1 VYTDLIEQLN
11 KAIKSTNSAKS
22 ILLAKY
28 NVKWI
33 SDNKLIDLNIISKM
47 DLNTL
52 TEIDE
57 ALLIQSAALSELVN
71 VEALAG

>member
-1 VYTDLIEQLN
+1 MYTDLIENLN

-47 DLNTL
+47 DLNTPRGF
-52 TEIDE
+52 DD
-57 ALLIQSAALSELVN
+57 ALLMQSAARSELVN
-71 VEALAG
+71 AEVMAG

>member
-1 VYTDLIEQLN
+1 MYTDLIENLN

>member
-1 VYTDLIEQLN
+1 MYTDLIEHLN

-33 SDNKLIDLNIISKM
+33 SDNKLIDLNIISIM

-52 TEIDE
+52 REIDE
-57 ALLIQSAALSELVN
+57 ALLMQSAARSELVN
-71 VEALAG
+71 AEEMAG

>member
-1 VYTDLIEQLN
+1 MYNDLIEHLN

-33 SDNKLIDLNIISKM
+33 SDNNLIDLNIISKM

-57 ALLIQSAALSELVN
+57 ALLMQNAALSELVN

>member
-1 VYTDLIEQLN
+1 MYTDLIENLN

-52 TEIDE
+52 REIDE
-57 ALLIQSAALSELVN
+57 ALLMQSAARSELVN
-71 VEALAG
+71 AEVMAG

>member
-1 VYTDLIEQLN
+1 MYTDLIENLN

-28 NVKWI
+28 NAKWI

-52 TEIDE
+52 REIDE
-57 ALLIQSAALSELVN
+57 ALLMQSAARSELVN
-71 VEALAG
+71 AEVMAG

>member
-1 VYTDLIEQLN
+1 MYKDLIEHLN

-57 ALLIQSAALSELVN
+57 ALLMQNTALSELASVD
-71 VEALAG
+71 ALAG

>member
-1 VYTDLIEQLN
+1 MYTDLIEQLN

-57 ALLIQSAALSELVN
+57 ALLMQRAALSELVN

>member
-1 VYTDLIEQLN
+1 MYKDLIEHLN

-57 ALLIQSAALSELVN
+57 ALLMQNTALSELVN

>member
-1 VYTDLIEQLN
+1 MYKDLIEHLN

-57 ALLIQSAALSELVN
+57 ALLMQNTALSELAS

>member
-1 VYTDLIEQLN
+1 MYTDLIEQLN

-57 ALLIQSAALSELVN
+57 ALLIQSAALSELVSAE
-71 VEALAG
+71 VVKG

>member
-1 VYTDLIEQLN
+1 MYTDLIEQLN

>member
-1 VYTDLIEQLN
+1 MYTDLIENLN

-28 NVKWI
+28 NVQWI

-57 ALLIQSAALSELVN
+57 ALLMQSAALSELVN

>member
-1 VYTDLIEQLN
+1 MYTDLIEHLN

-22 ILLAKY
+22 ILLARY

-33 SDNKLIDLNIISKM
+33 SDNKLIDLNLISKM

-57 ALLIQSAALSELVN
+57 ALLMQIAALNELVN

>member
-1 VYTDLIEQLN
+1 MYTDLIEHLN
-11 KAIKSTNSAKS
+11 KAIKNTNSAKS

-52 TEIDE
+52 REIDE
-57 ALLIQSAALSELVN
+57 ALLMQSAARSELVN
-71 VEALAG
+71 AEVMAG

>member
-1 VYTDLIEQLN
+1 MYKDLIEHLN

-57 ALLIQSAALSELVN
+57 ALLMQNAALSELVN

>member
-1 VYTDLIEQLN
+1 MYTDLIEHLN
-11 KAIKSTNSAKS
+11 KAIKNTNSAKS

-57 ALLIQSAALSELVN
+57 ALLMQNTALSELAN

>member
-1 VYTDLIEQLN
+1 MYTDLIEHLN
-11 KAIKSTNSAKS
+11 KAIKNTNSAKS

-57 ALLIQSAALSELVN
+57 ALLTQRAALSELVN